1 MRRRH
6 FLASLA
12 APFLTAAASKIS
24 VIAHRGSH
32 LQHPENTL
40 AAFQAAV
47 DEGADYF
54 ELDVRTTRD
63 GRLVILHD
71 ATLDRTT
78 NGDGAVEAL
87 NFDQIR
93 TFEPHIPTFT
103 EALHLARG
111 KCGVYVDIKRA
122 RPADLVREVEAAAME
137 NDCVFYG
144 SLEDLSALYLIRPS
158 WKLMP
163 EAVSVEY
170 LERAMESLMPRVV
183 AFDARDFTPILI
195 ARAKRSGAQVFVDR
209 LGPYDNPAAWQDAIR
224 RGADGIQTD
233 HPAELVR
240 FLRQL

>member
-6 FLASLA
+6 FLATLA
-12 APFLTAAASKIS
+12 APFVRGASRRIS
-24 VIAHRGSH
+24 AIAHRGSH
-32 LQHPENTL
+32 LEHPENTL

-54 ELDVRTTRD
+54 ELDVRTTRE

-71 ATLDRTT
+71 SKLDRTT
-78 NGDGAVEAL
+78 NGHGPVEEMD
-87 NFDQIR
+87 FDQIR
-93 TFEPHIPTFT
+93 MFEPRIPTFAD
-103 EALHLARG
+103 ALRVARG

-122 RPADLVREVEAAAME
+122 RPADLVREVEAAGME

-158 WKLMP
+158 WRLMP

-183 AFDARDFTPILI
+183 AFDDRDFTPILI
-195 ARAKRSGAQVFVDR
+195 ARARRSGALVFVDR
-209 LGPYDNPAAWQDAIR
+209 LGEHDNPAAWQDAVR
-224 RGADGIQTD
+224 RGADGIQTNR
-233 HPAELVR
+233 PAELVR
-240 FLRQL
+240 FFRQL